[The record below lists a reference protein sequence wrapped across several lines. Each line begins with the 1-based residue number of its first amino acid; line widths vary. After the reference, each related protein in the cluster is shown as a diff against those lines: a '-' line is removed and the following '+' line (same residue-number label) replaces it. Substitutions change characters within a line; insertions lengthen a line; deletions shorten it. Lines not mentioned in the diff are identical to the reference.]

1 MHRWLRLG
9 TATAICG
16 LALIATAP
24 LRAATPTPPTPSTL
38 AGWPMDGHDPQRT
51 SRSPG
56 VGPLQPRLLF
66 HRKGVTVSYVAPD
79 GTMDGILVRKRM
91 QYREAGFS
99 ASGRVSWSH
108 PARVEGQLVGIGPN
122 GTIFQVDNMQASA
135 YTPSGRLLW
144 KTHTL
149 GLLKGTS
156 PLVTSTNRLYAP
168 VVGPP
173 GYSTRIGIN
182 IVSGTGRLLGLIP
195 GDWLSPA
202 LSPGGSMYLLVQ
214 GSTTLQAVSET
225 GIALWRFDLGGTP
238 DVLLD
243 PLVGKDGTV
252 YVGNGTHLLAVTP
265 DGHARWSVGKSDGV
279 LALAERADGSLLAAG
294 ADALDAFDADG
305 NHLWSVP
312 IGRSSTQYRAY
323 RPSLVVDSAGTAYVG
338 SGDGIVRLI
347 SAGGKLLAEVKAGA
361 LRSDD
366 PPHVLLGADGRL
378 IVNGTDGVLRVYGP
392 AIPTTRTR
400 QS

>member
-9 TATAICG
+9 TATAVCG
-16 LALIATAP
+16 LALVATP
-24 LRAATPTPPTPSTL
+24 PSHAATPTPPTIL

-51 SRSPG
+51 SRSPA

-66 HRKGVTVSYVAPD
+66 QRKGVTVSYVAPD
-79 GTMDGILVRKRM
+79 GTMDGILIRKRM
-91 QYREAGFS
+91 QYREARFS
-99 ASGRVSWSH
+99 PSGRVRWSH

-135 YTPSGRLLW
+135 FTPTGRLLW

-156 PLVTSTNRLYAP
+156 PLITPTNQLYAP
-168 VVGPP
+168 VVGPH

-182 IVSGTGRLLGLIP
+182 IVSGTGSLLQLIP
-195 GDWLSPA
+195 GDWRSPA
-202 LSPGGSMYLLVQ
+202 LSPGGTMYLLMQ
-214 GSTTLQAVSET
+214 GSTMLQAVSET

-238 DVLLD
+238 DVLLG

-252 YVGNGTHLLAVTP
+252 YVGNGTHLLAVTS
-265 DGHARWSVGKSDGV
+265 DGHARWSAGKSDGV

-294 ADALDAFDADG
+294 AHALDAFGADG

-312 IGRSSTQYRAY
+312 IGPSSTQLPAY

-338 SGDGIVRLI
+338 SGDEIARVI
-347 SAGGKLLAEVKAGA
+347 SAGGKLLAKIKAGA

-378 IVNGTDGVLRVYGP
+378 IVNGTDGVLRVYGT
-392 AIPTTRTR
+392 ATPTARTR